1 MVPAS
6 CVVRVLN
13 RAARLAQRLHVHLSC
28 PHRESTQSGWGAG
41 QGLTLVNGP
50 SHQRSPFHGNL
61 KCPPP
66 CKQLWSLL
74 RLLTPLGFWHL
85 EGCLYCFPEPTKPR
99 GLLYSLLNNFLLQ
112 TPLLLLRGQHLPGAA
127 SVCSH
132 LPLPP
137 HPEGQGPLLSDS
149 ALTGS

>member
-1 MVPAS
+1 M
-6 CVVRVLN
+6 
-13 RAARLAQRLHVHLSC
+13 Q
-28 PHRESTQSGWGAG
+28 T
-41 QGLTLVNGP
+41 TLVLAPTPDP
-50 SHQRSPFHGNL
+50 SGILAPGGLSI
-61 KCPPP
+61 
-66 CKQLWSLL
+66 LL
-74 RLLTPLGFWHL
+74 SRTNKA
-85 EGCLYCFPEPTKPR
+85 T